1 MPKTEHG
8 PAHMPDSV
16 ANPGRWRYY
25 DVDLDAVREQ
35 LTQDYLFAG
44 GMNKKEFAQREE
56 FLTLLDEHIK
66 RTNNRR
72 PEHGDYDAPFNPEKN
87 LGTLNFDKM
96 TFRYPQEIDD
106 DDIEGDV
113 LILDPEK
120 LGKRIQNIL
129 FDK

>member
-1 MPKTEHG
+1 
-8 PAHMPDSV
+8 
-16 ANPGRWRYY
+16 
-25 DVDLDAVREQ
+25 
-35 LTQDYLFAG
+35 
-44 GMNKKEFAQREE
+44 MNKKEFAQREE

-72 PEHGDYDAPFNPEKN
+72 PEHGDYDAPFNSEKN

-96 TFRYPQEIDD
+96 TFRYQQEIDD